1 MRKFLI
7 LLCCGFLTLGV
18 LAQEKQEPAS
28 VNIVSKQLDKVNS
41 ALSKKLDKIN
51 KKLEKKLMKLY
62 PQLKGVNI
70 DSLMEER
77 VYNQDKLAKLKNA
90 QVNVPGD
97 TLSPAVPDVNGLRV
111 EKINSLDLPDSTITA
126 IQEMREELMAELN
139 LTPKGL
145 ELHQDM
151 GETMAKLGKT
161 EELMKTLKAP
171 NIPELPELKIP
182 ALPEVPD
189 IKTLLPKDVQGLED
203 KLTEYSGLMD
213 EYKSEFDG
221 WEEKLLA
228 KVTNLEEIKLLQE
241 QKARMDA
248 YKPLPEGY
256 RDNMEGFQTND
267 FVKEKLQAKAE
278 EIKKVGGKSLQEK
291 LDQAQSKVAE
301 AKKKY
306 GSLNSLEDAP
316 KRKPNPYK
324 GEPFLK
330 RIKIGG
336 NFQANRQQPTSIDA
350 ALQLSYIINQNA
362 RIGTGLSY
370 RIATQ
375 KRITNLDFDS
385 QVFTTRAFF
394 DYTFFKAIYAEA
406 LYESS
411 SLEIVDQNDV
421 SEGKQ
426 WVQSGMLGLGN
437 RFSIAKKLQGTFT
450 TLYNFLHD
458 ARSPYSSPWVLRV
471 GFELK

>member
-1 MRKFLI
+1 MKPLFI
-7 LLCCGFLTLGV
+7 LFFCSVLSLGLV
-18 LAQEKQEPAS
+18 AQEKQETPS
-28 VNIVSKQLDKVNS
+28 VNIITKKLDKVNS
-41 ALSKKLDKIN
+41 ALSRKLDKIN
-51 KKLEKKLMKLY
+51 RKLEKKLLKRY
-62 PQLKGVNI
+62 PQLKGVNL

-77 VYNQDKLAKLKNA
+77 VYRQDRLAKLSQAGEGLPTDSLTANI
-90 QVNVPGD
+90 
-97 TLSPAVPDVNGLRV
+97 PDPESFGTEELN
-111 EKINSLDLPDSTITA
+111 NLDLPDSTISS
-126 IQEMREELMAELN
+126 IQQLREKLLADLD
-139 LTPKGL
+139 LTPRGL
-145 ELHQDM
+145 DIHQDM

-161 EELMKTLKAP
+161 EELMKQLQAP
-171 NIPELPELKIP
+171 NLPEVPDLKLP

-189 IKTLLPKDVQGLED
+189 IKTLLPKDIADLESQ
-203 KLTEYSGLMD
+203 LSEYSGLLNQ
-213 EYKSEFDG
+213 YKGEFDG

-228 KVTNLEEIKLLQE
+228 RVTRLEEVKLLQE

-256 RDNMEGFQTND
+256 RQNMEGFQTND

-291 LDQAQSKVAE
+291 LDQAQSKMAE
-301 AKKKY
+301 AKEKF

-330 RIKIGG
+330 RIKVGG
-336 NFQANRQQPTSIDA
+336 NLQANRQQPNSIDA
-350 ALQLSYIINQNA
+350 ALQLSYLINENA
-362 RIGTGLSY
+362 RIGTGFSY

-375 KRITNLDFDS
+375 KRVTNFDFDD

-394 DYTFFKAIYAEA
+394 DYTFFRSVYAEA

-411 SLEIVDQNDV
+411 SLEVLDQNDIPQ
-421 SEGKQ
+421 GKQ
-426 WVQSGMLGLGN
+426 WVQSAMLGLGN
-437 RFSIAKKLQGTFT
+437 RFSITKSIEGSIT

-458 ARSPYSSPWVLRV
+458 TKSPYNSPWVFRV
-471 GFELK
+471 GFGFK